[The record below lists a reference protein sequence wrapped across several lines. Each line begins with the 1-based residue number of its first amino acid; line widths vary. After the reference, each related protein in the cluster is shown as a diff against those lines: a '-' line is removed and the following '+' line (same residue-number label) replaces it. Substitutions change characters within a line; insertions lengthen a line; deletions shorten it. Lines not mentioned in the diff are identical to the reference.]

1 MDTLGNAVL
10 GLVFLGLSTA
20 STFLMFKLWGY
31 PFDHEKLKSA
41 APPALMF
48 IHRLIGYLYL
58 AIYLYLMAQMLP
70 RMWNYQVEF
79 PARTVAHLML
89 GMSIGVLL
97 IIKISIVRFFKH
109 MESTMVPLLGTAL
122 LFCTALLIGL
132 SVPFAL
138 RETLSRQVSGQSVFS
153 NENRARVERLLTAAG
168 LPDSAPLDELASVEA
183 LTGGR
188 DVLLRQCVQCHDLRT
203 ILMRPRTPENW
214 VKTVTRMAE
223 RSQLWDPIAERDQ
236 WITSAYLIAITPD
249 LQKSIKYKREEDQH
263 RQQVMIAMEPALEE
277 PAPISP
283 ARETKVTLDEPEID
297 MERASEVFEA
307 ICSECHDS
315 GEVAKKPPATAEEIR
330 ELVARMVE
338 HGSGGDEE
346 SLEQIIYYLTET
358 YAND

>member
-1 MDTLGNAVL
+1 M
-10 GLVFLGLSTA
+10 
-20 STFLMFKLWGY
+20 
-31 PFDHEKLKSA
+31 
-41 APPALMF
+41 
-48 IHRLIGYLYL
+48 
-58 AIYLYLMAQMLP
+58 
-70 RMWNYQVEF
+70 
-79 PARTVAHLML
+79 
-89 GMSIGVLL
+89 
-97 IIKISIVRFFKH
+97 
-109 MESTMVPLLGTAL
+109 
-122 LFCTALLIGL
+122 
-132 SVPFAL
+132 

-153 NENRARVERLLTAAG
+153 NENRARVQRLLTAAG
-168 LPDSAPLDELASVEA
+168 LPDSAPLDELASVQA
-183 LTGGR
+183 LRGGR

-223 RSQLWDPIAERDQ
+223 RSQLWDPIGERDQ

-249 LQKSIKYKREEDQH
+249 LQKSIKLKREEEQH
-263 RQQVMIAMEPALEE
+263 RQQVMIAMEPALEG

-283 ARETKVTLDEPEID
+283 AGDAQAVTLDEPEMD
-297 MERASEVFEA
+297 MGRARQAFEA

-358 YAND
+358 YANK